1 MLEIIEDNYSL
12 INKEITHKPKIPTV
26 LSFGINS
33 KKENMRNIY
42 IQLEPEALVPIRDE
56 LLKFGDRFDY
66 ILTYDTFLIKKL
78 PNAYA
83 LTYGTTWILPEDY
96 ENIDIKLKKFVLT
109 SLTGCKVGAKGHRFR
124 HKIYFHQKYI
134 QNIPILFYLSGGL
147 QTVPDYIPIINNN
160 PYLSD
165 KRSDKIELFKNA
177 QFSLVIENSQQNN
190 YFTEK
195 ICDCLIT
202 KTIPIYYGC
211 PNISE
216 FFDTTG
222 WIIIENDCV
231 IEFLQKLQILT
242 PDYYMNHI
250 DTVNKNFETVKKYID
265 YNENINRVLRTIPD
279 Y

>member
-1 MLEIIEDNYSL
+1 
-12 INKEITHKPKIPTV
+12 
-26 LSFGINS
+26 
-33 KKENMRNIY
+33 
-42 IQLEPEALVPIRDE
+42 
-56 LLKFGDRFDY
+56 
-66 ILTYDTFLIKKL
+66 
-78 PNAYA
+78 
-83 LTYGTTWILPEDY
+83 
-96 ENIDIKLKKFVLT
+96 
-109 SLTGCKVGAKGHRFR
+109 
-124 HKIYFHQKYI
+124 
-134 QNIPILFYLSGGL
+134 LFYLSGGL